1 MRPTPKSQ
9 QSTKNNNW
17 SCEGGELVGGLDCWM
32 VRVMC
37 DSLRF
42 DPCWSGQMLLG
53 WYYSS
58 LVGCVRMVG
67 WGVQN
72 CSSRRRWEVRRSTVG
87 EVVGEVV
94 GVVVGVVVVQCGRE
108 IVEEIYIFLNLV
120 QELGSIIHDFQISN
134 NLLQLKKKACI
145 FLPSSHSNTH
155 VFPPPSPY
163 HPHFTRID

>member
-1 MRPTPKSQ
+1 MGQFKSRR
-9 QSTKNNNW
+9 KF
-17 SCEGGELVGGLDCWM
+17 GGLSAVGW
-32 VRVMC
+32 
-37 DSLRF
+37 
-42 DPCWSGQMLLG
+42 WSGI
-53 WYYSS
+53 
-58 LVGCVRMVG
+58 
-67 WGVQN
+67 
-72 CSSRRRWEVRRSTVG
+72 
-87 EVVGEVV
+87 
-94 GVVVGVVVVQCGRE
+94 VQCGRE